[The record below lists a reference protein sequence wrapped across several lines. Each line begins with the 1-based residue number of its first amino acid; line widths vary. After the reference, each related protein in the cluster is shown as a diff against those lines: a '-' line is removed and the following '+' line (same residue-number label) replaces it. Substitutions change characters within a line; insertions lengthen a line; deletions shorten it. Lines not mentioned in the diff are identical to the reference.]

1 MQIKLHHAAGLA
13 LLTAIISGTSNFM
26 AKIAVTAV
34 KDPVV
39 FTFLKNALVAVLLL
53 GILLFATRFRELK
66 TMHRRDWVKLIAIAV
81 VGGSIP
87 FVLFFTG
94 LTMTSALSAGVIHK
108 SLFIWVA
115 LLAIP
120 FLKERIGG
128 LQAAA
133 LLLLVAGNAVLGG
146 FSAFHFGR
154 GELLILAATLLWAV
168 ENIIAKKALANL
180 SSLTVAG
187 ARMILGS
194 VVLLAVVAFQGKLNL
209 FAGLAPAQW
218 GWTLFTAALLLGY
231 VLTWYTALK
240 HAPATMVASL
250 LVPATLVTN
259 VLSLVFL
266 DRRMTPMELAS
277 GSLFVLA
284 AVLLIWQARRLARQ
298 HAYVRTNDARA

>member
-1 MQIKLHHAAGLA
+1 MQIKLQHAAGLA
-13 LLTAIISGTSNFM
+13 LLTAFISGTSNFI

-39 FTFLKNALVAVLLL
+39 FTFLKNALVAVFLL
-53 GILLFATRFRELK
+53 GILLLATRFRELK
-66 TMHRRDWVKLIAIAV
+66 TIDRHGWIKLIAIAV

-94 LTMTSALSAGVIHK
+94 LSMTSALSAGLFHK

-133 LLLLVAGNAVLGG
+133 LVLLIAGNAVLGG

-168 ENIIAKKALANL
+168 ENIIAKKGTGR
-180 SSLTVAG
+180 SLQPDRRRRADDPRVRRPSRLCHVAG
-187 ARMILGS
+187 KIQSTRRSCTG
-194 VVLLAVVAFQGKLNL
+194 AVGVD
-209 FAGLAPAQW
+209 
-218 GWTLFTAALLLGY
+218 AA
-231 VLTWYTALK
+231 
-240 HAPATMVASL
+240 
-250 LVPATLVTN
+250 
-259 VLSLVFL
+259 
-266 DRRMTPMELAS
+266 DRRFAAGICAYLVHGAKTCAS
-277 GSLFVLA
+277 DDGRQLVGA
-284 AVLLIWQARRLARQ
+284 GNARHEYAFPGLS
-298 HAYVRTNDARA
+298 